1 VSFRAEDL
9 LAALSALENGVRPAR
24 YVVALSGGLD
34 SSVLLHALAASRAEH
49 GRSLLA
55 AHVDH
60 GLSPDAPLWAEHCR
74 RFAASLD
81 VEFVAETVAVT
92 ERDAGPEAAARE
104 ARYAALAEVIAPGDW
119 LLSAHH
125 RDDQAETL
133 LLNLLRGSGPAGVAG
148 IPRLRR
154 FAHGW
159 LARPLLDVGRH
170 ALECYARRHGI
181 EWIEDPANDA
191 DRYDRNYLRH
201 EVLPVLECR
210 FPNAAARLSRSAALA
225 RDAEALLAELAA
237 GDLDLAGGNPVRL
250 DIPAFEQLSRSRR
263 RNLLRHAIRQA
274 GLPPA
279 PGARIDSILDD
290 LVPARPDAEPVVCWP
305 GAEARRFRGRVYLLS
320 ACPQPAFDGRRFGS
334 DPVPLGAGL
343 GELVL
348 APGPGEG
355 LREEVANEDLTLRRR
370 QGGEKI
376 RPSGQSATRSLKNLY
391 QEAAILPWMRESI
404 PLVYAGDRL
413 VAVADL
419 WLAAEAVSA
428 RGRPIAWR
436 NRPSLD

>member
-1 VSFRAEDL
+1 MSFRAEDL

-34 SSVLLHALAASRAEH
+34 SSVLLHALAATRTRH
-49 GRSLLA
+49 GRLLLA
-55 AHVDH
+55 AHIDH

-81 VEFVAETVAVT
+81 VEFLAERVAVAEG
-92 ERDAGPEAAARE
+92 DSGPEAAARE
-104 ARYAALAEVIAPGDW
+104 ARYAALAGLIAPGDW

-159 LARPLLDVGRH
+159 LARPLLDVGRD
-170 ALECYARRHGI
+170 ALEGYARRHDI
-181 EWIEDPANDA
+181 DWIEDPANEA
-191 DRYDRNYLRH
+191 DRYDRNFLRH
-201 EVLPVLECR
+201 EVLPVLERR
-210 FPNAAARLSRSAALA
+210 FPGAGARLSRSAELA
-225 RDAEALLAELAA
+225 RDADTLLTELAA
-237 GDLDLAGGNPVRL
+237 GDLDLAGGQPARL
-250 DIPAFEQLSRSRR
+250 EIAALDRLSRSRS

-279 PGARIDSILDD
+279 PAARIDSILDD
-290 LVPARPDAEPVVCWP
+290 LLPARPDAEPIVRWP
-305 GAEARRFRGRVYLLS
+305 GAEARRFRGRVYLLA
-320 ACPQPAFDGRRFGS
+320 ACPAPDFDGRRLGS
-334 DPVPLGAGL
+334 EAVALGAGL

-348 APGPGEG
+348 STGPGEG
-355 LREEVANEDLTLRRR
+355 LCEAVARADLTLRRR
-370 QGGEKI
+370 RGGEKI
-376 RPSGQSATRSLKNLY
+376 RPSGQSVTRSLKNLY
-391 QEAAILPWMRESI
+391 QEAAIVPWMRESI

-419 WLAAEAVSA
+419 WLAAEAASGE
-428 RGRPIAWR
+428 GRPIVWR
-436 NRPSLD
+436 QRPALD